1 MRVLPQSLI
10 YSKYVLSK
18 VSLRYLCDKCEF
30 TSTER
35 IHLSMHKESKHEGVS
50 IQ

>member
-18 VSLRYLCDKCEF
+18 VSLRYLCDKYEF
-30 TSTER
+30 TSTE
-35 IHLSMHKESKHEGVS
+35 SMHKESKHEGVS
-50 IQ
+50 MH